1 MTVDEI
7 FSLIAEHM
15 VEGLMTHA
23 QLADYY
29 NFLGLKGYQK
39 CHEYHYFC
47 ENANFRKITHY
58 YITHYNKLVMDRPFQ
73 NSNVIS
79 EDWYQYS
86 RSQVDAP
93 VRKSAIEFG
102 IKKWVSWEKQT
113 KKVYQQYY
121 NELITLGE
129 IAAAHEL
136 EKYIVDVDKE
146 LADAEQKLLNLKAI
160 DYNISDIMN
169 VQEEKYQKYK
179 KKLKEIKLC

>member
-1 MTVDEI
+1 MTVEEI
-7 FSLIAEHM
+7 FSLLAEHM

-47 ENANFRKITHY
+47 ENANFRKITDY
-58 YITHYNKLVMDRPFQ
+58 YLKHYNKLVPERPFQ
-73 NSNVIS
+73 NPNIIS
-79 EDWYQYS
+79 EDWYQYK
-86 RSQVDAP
+86 RSQVDSS

-102 IKKWVSWEKQT
+102 MKKWVAWEKQT
-113 KKVYQQYY
+113 KKDYQDYY
-121 NELITLGE
+121 KELMNLGE

-136 EKYIVDVDKE
+136 EKYIIDVDKE
-146 LADAEQKLLNLKAI
+146 LAFAEQKLLCSKAI
-160 DYNISDIMN
+160 DYDISDIMME
-169 VQEEKYQKYK
+169 QEEKYQKYK